1 MPFKK
6 FERPV
11 DIAIFYSV
19 QDRPARVWVDSNF
32 DKVFAPNEELEAVK
46 FGKRTVFGPLRS
58 RGRDGDPVCYV
69 EDGINIVFIP
79 TGWRQGEFVAG
90 GVKNVI
96 AAFDTDHDGEF
107 KGGDDFFGQSDHL
120 VVGELR
126 GEAGLR
132 YYRDRWPPGESDVRQ
147 LLDGS
152 FWDVS
157 ISLDGKKANFKQ
169 LPTLG
174 TLEVSGGSAQVFG
187 HSRPPNCITTYG
199 SPLPMPVG
207 TYAWVQV
214 NATLIG
220 KDGLKWKVE
229 YFDGHGAPYSIRLG
243 VTTRIEVGPPVKAES
258 KVEGADYGGVD
269 YVVNYFADLLDAY
282 GHTITRVVGP
292 DGKVVVPKLVI
303 TNKRG
308 KVVES
313 PDWIDTTTISYG
325 GGYGK
330 KEAPLTFT
338 ITWDFGALGKVRAV
352 DVLK

>member
-1 MPFKK
+1 M
-6 FERPV
+6 
-11 DIAIFYSV
+11 
-19 QDRPARVWVDSNF
+19 
-32 DKVFAPNEELEAVK
+32 
-46 FGKRTVFGPLRS
+46 
-58 RGRDGDPVCYV
+58 
-69 EDGINIVFIP
+69 
-79 TGWRQGEFVAG
+79 AG
-90 GVKNVI
+90 GVKNVV

-107 KGGDDFFGQSDHL
+107 KGGDNFFGQSDHL
-120 VVGELR
+120 VVGELH
-126 GEAGLR
+126 GDAGLR
-132 YYRDRWPPGESDVRQ
+132 YYSDRWPPGESDVRQ

-157 ISLDGKKANFKQ
+157 IARDGSTANVKQ
-169 LPTLG
+169 LPTPG
-174 TLEVSGGSAQVFG
+174 ALEVSRGSAQVLG
-187 HSRPPNCITTYG
+187 HSRPPNSITAHG
-199 SPLPMPVG
+199 SPLPMPAG

-214 NATLIG
+214 NATLIDKG
-220 KDGLKWKVE
+220 GLKWKVE
-229 YFDGHGAPYSIRLG
+229 FVDGHGAPYSIRPG
-243 VTTRIEVGPPVKAES
+243 ITTKIELGPPAKAES

-269 YVVNYFADLLDAY
+269 YVVNYSADLLDAY

-338 ITWDFGALGKVRAV
+338 IMWDFGAFGKIQAV